1 MQFAMQVV
9 LFATAENSL
18 WNGGNALGNRGKG
31 GSRVCFPRTSGSDSQ
46 YDGGTVTLFAIRKIG
61 TLGFGIEF
69 EIECHHERL
78 VSAERR
84 GSLGAGIAPDRKRHQ
99 GELLGRKKIRLENF
113 ESGNGCRSVFA
124 ESGNAGPRSER
135 AFTECGASARF
146 DYVAD
151 GRVEN
156 ESAGGGGCLGLGAF
170 AWPRPRQIQ
179 QGRILVRLPPVR
191 GRTSARRFSGHLSV
205 SRFAYPNGGNVFAQ
219 TRGKRRI
226 GEVSFS
232 RQGTLGSAGWF
243 DGTLSGSG
251 SPLWIPK
258 RRKSLRKMPVVPPSG
273 FFGTVKL
280 FYYLVR
286 LI

>member
-18 WNGGNALGNRGKG
+18 WNGGNALGNRGEG
-31 GSRVCFPRTSGSDSQ
+31 GSRVCPSRTSGSDSQ
-46 YDGGTVTLFAIRKIG
+46 YDGGAVTLFAIRKVG
-61 TLGFGIEF
+61 TTGFGIEF
-69 EIECHHERL
+69 EIECHHERF

-84 GSLGAGIAPDRKRHQ
+84 GSLGTGIASDCKRHQ
-99 GELLGRKKIRLENF
+99 GELLGRKKIRLGNF

-124 ESGNAGPRSER
+124 ESGNAGSRPER
-135 AFTECGASARF
+135 TFTECGASARF

-156 ESAGGGGCLGLGAF
+156 ESAGCGGCLELGDF

-179 QGRILVRLPPVR
+179 QGGILVRFHPVR
-191 GRTSARRFSGHLSV
+191 GRTSARRFFGRFAV
-205 SRFAYPNGGNVFAQ
+205 SRFAYPNRGNVFAQ
-219 TRGKRRI
+219 IRGQRRI
-226 GEVSFS
+226 GDVSFS
-232 RQGTLGSAGWF
+232 RQGTLDSAGWF

-251 SPLWIPK
+251 SPLWNPK
-258 RRKSLRKMPVVPPSG
+258 SRKSLRKMPAVSPTG